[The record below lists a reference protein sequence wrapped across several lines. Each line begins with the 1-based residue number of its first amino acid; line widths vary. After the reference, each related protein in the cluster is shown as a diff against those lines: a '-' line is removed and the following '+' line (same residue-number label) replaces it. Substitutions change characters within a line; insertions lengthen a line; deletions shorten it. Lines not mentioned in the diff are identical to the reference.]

1 MASWGQLKKVC
12 EMQVQH
18 FALVSDKKIGTWGI
32 PLVKLSWSKDFCLKK
47 TNHPKTVPMDMLHT
61 SILLKYQLPQLV
73 ENRSCLFSP
82 CSVGCAHR
90 CETVKCC
97 PRGSAILLCKWIQRC
112 DILLAGTGG
121 TYENLTDCHR
131 FAWWI
136 DWSLLSQT
144 SLILLFLLFKMTFS
158 RGGML
163 SVFFLS
169 DSFCLF
175 S

>member
-1 MASWGQLKKVC
+1 M
-12 EMQVQH
+12 
-18 FALVSDKKIGTWGI
+18 
-32 PLVKLSWSKDFCLKK
+32 KLSWSKDSCLKK

-82 CSVGCAHR
+82 CSVGCTHR

-97 PRGSAILLCKWIQRC
+97 PRGSAILLCKWFQKC

-136 DWSLLSQT
+136 DFHHCWAKLHWFWS
-144 SLILLFLLFKMTFS
+144 FS
-158 RGGML
+158 SSRWPSPERGCCQIF
-163 SVFFLS
+163 FFLWS
-169 DSFCLF
+169 ILF
-175 S
+175 IFLKKKKKNHFNQRP